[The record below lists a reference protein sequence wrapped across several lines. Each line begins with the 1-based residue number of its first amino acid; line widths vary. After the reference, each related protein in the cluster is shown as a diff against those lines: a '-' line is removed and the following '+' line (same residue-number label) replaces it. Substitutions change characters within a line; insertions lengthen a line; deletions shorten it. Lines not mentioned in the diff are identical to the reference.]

1 LRHAD
6 KNLIIHAPERVQKP
20 LRLRTMKSPI
30 TIALGL
36 GCVALMSSCGKSDA
50 PKSGAPKESA
60 PREVRVA
67 RAELRPM
74 ERTLHVVGTLAA
86 QNEATVA
93 AQVAGQLEKNLVD
106 LGDRVQAGQELALID
121 TTSYDALANASAANL
136 TRANASAANAAQ
148 NLKRTQ
154 ELQQEQI
161 ASTSDLDAAVADAAR
176 TRAEVKA
183 AEANDA
189 VTRLAVARS
198 RVKAPFTG
206 VVAERIAS
214 PGDYLA
220 VGAPIVRLV
229 QTDPLRLRLEVPE
242 RDSVAVRVGQV
253 VRVFIEG
260 DTNSYRG
267 QLSRI
272 APAIRADNRMLPIE
286 ADVPNPG
293 GLRAGLFVR
302 AQIITTEPKETLS
315 IPANTI
321 VTFAGLEKVVAVK
334 DGKATEKTVTTG
346 RRDGNWVEIL
356 SGLSAG
362 ETIVLDPAGIRTG
375 QPVAVA
381 NQSSSQ
387 AAAQTNVAR

>member
-1 LRHAD
+1 MRS
-6 KNLIIHAPERVQKP
+6 II
-20 LRLRTMKSPI
+20 TI
-30 TIALGL
+30 GIALGC
-36 GCVALMSSCGKSDA
+36 GALLSSCGKSDA
-50 PKSGAPKESA
+50 PKTGAPKDSA
-60 PREVRVA
+60 PREVRVT
-67 RAELRPM
+67 RAALRPM

-189 VTRLAVARS
+189 VTRLDVERS

-220 VGAPIVRLV
+220 VGTPILRLV

-242 RDSVAVRVGQV
+242 RDAVAVRVGQH
-253 VRVFIEG
+253 VRIFIEG

-272 APAIRADNRMLPIE
+272 APAIRTDNRMLPIE

-302 AQIITTEPKETLS
+302 AQIVITEPKETLS
-315 IPANTI
+315 VPANAI
-321 VTFAGLEKVVAVK
+321 VTFAGLEKVVLVK
-334 DGKATEKTVTTG
+334 EGKASEQTVATG
-346 RRDGNWVEIL
+346 RRADGWVEIL

-375 QPVAVA
+375 QPVMVA
-381 NQSSSQ
+381 NQTS
-387 AAAQTNVAR
+387 APTTAQTNAAR

>member
-1 LRHAD
+1 
-6 KNLIIHAPERVQKP
+6 
-20 LRLRTMKSPI
+20 MKLPI

-36 GCVALMSSCGKSDA
+36 GCVALLSSCGKSDA
-50 PKSGAPKESA
+50 PKTGAPKDSA

-74 ERTLHVVGTLAA
+74 ERTLHLVGTLAA

-189 VTRLAVARS
+189 VTRLAVERS

-220 VGAPIVRLV
+220 VGTPILRLV

-242 RDSVAVRVGQV
+242 RDAVAVRVGQH

-260 DTNSYRG
+260 DTNAYRG

-302 AQIITTEPKETLS
+302 AQIVITEPKETLS
-315 IPANTI
+315 IPVNTI

-375 QPVAVA
+375 QAVAVA

>member
-1 LRHAD
+1 MFL
-6 KNLIIHAPERVQKP
+6 
-20 LRLRTMKSPI
+20 T
-30 TIALGL
+30 
-36 GCVALMSSCGKSDA
+36 SCGKSDA
-50 PKSGAPKESA
+50 PKSGASKESA
-60 PREVRVA
+60 PREVRVT

-136 TRANASAANAAQ
+136 ARANASAANAAQ

-161 ASTSDLDAAVADAAR
+161 ASTSDLEAAVADAAR

-189 VTRLAVARS
+189 VTRLAVERS
-198 RVKAPFTG
+198 RVKTPFTG

-220 VGAPIVRLV
+220 IGTPILRLV

-242 RDSVAVRVGQV
+242 RDAVAVRVGQQ

-260 DTNSYRG
+260 DTNTYRG

-302 AQIITTEPKETLS
+302 AQIVITEPKETLS

-346 RRDGNWVEIL
+346 RRDGGWVEIL

-375 QPVAVA
+375 QPVTVA
-381 NQSSSQ
+381 NQTSSQ